1 MSMNPPS
8 FGANLPTRYGETGL
22 PPMATDAA
30 DSDWSALPD
39 QEQEHHHDAVPAPRL
54 LTPAVLRVL
63 EWHRQH
69 SAVRG

>member
-8 FGANLPTRYGETGL
+8 LGADLPPRYGEPGL
-22 PPMATDAA
+22 PTMAADAA
-30 DSDWSALPD
+30 NSDWSALAD
-39 QEQEHHHDAVPAPRL
+39 QPEDRHDDRVAAPKL

-69 SAVRG
+69 SMGHH